1 VEVTPWR
8 FESSHPHSSTK
19 ALLCGAFCCLG
30 VAHGPSGPQLGVG
43 PNRGLSRHAAPPSDP
58 PSIVIVPK
66 VVIVMCSSGGPE
78 IEAIARAA
86 GADAYFNKS
95 DPVLDVLNAVV
106 ELVAVGAGS

>member
-1 VEVTPWR
+1 
-8 FESSHPHSSTK
+8 
-19 ALLCGAFCCLG
+19 
-30 VAHGPSGPQLGVG
+30 
-43 PNRGLSRHAAPPSDP
+43 
-58 PSIVIVPK
+58 VIVPK